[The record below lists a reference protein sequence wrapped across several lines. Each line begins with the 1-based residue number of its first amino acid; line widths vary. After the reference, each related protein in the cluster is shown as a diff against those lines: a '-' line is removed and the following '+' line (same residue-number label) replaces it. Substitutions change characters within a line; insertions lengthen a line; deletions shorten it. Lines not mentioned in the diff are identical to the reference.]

1 MRRTLVGVET
11 SGGTLRMDSH
21 ATRHG
26 PLRQKAHATRC
37 KTLRQEAHAIR
48 LSTMAEAASV
58 GSSAAVT
65 ARPTTRRSAP
75 AARASRGAA
84 TRAG

>member
-11 SGGTLRMDSH
+11 SGETLRMDAH

-26 PLRQKAHATRC
+26 
-37 KTLRQEAHAIR
+37 TLRQEAHASRCGTLRLEAHAIR
-48 LSTMAEAASV
+48 LSTMAEAAAA

-75 AARASRGAA
+75 AVRASRGEA
-84 TRAG
+84 TRA